1 MNVRSHRCGSRA
13 GVVFDVDGT
22 LFDSEP
28 FGHRVAFNR
37 AFAELGM
44 NVHWDVECYSSL
56 LSTTGGQR
64 RIEQYLLR
72 SGWTAREAVEDAA
85 RAHRRK
91 TDLFVDLALSG
102 RIPPRP
108 GVRRL
113 LRRLAAAGVELHVAS
128 TGRARWVRP
137 LLSSTFGSDTFDIVV
152 TGDDVLELKPS
163 PEAYRQVVVATG
175 LDPCHLVAVEDSVD
189 GVASACSA
197 GLPCAVVTTPHG
209 DAGPFRGAGLVCTG
223 YEELEADHLLRLMQ
237 CQSAPRSL
245 TGTMPRSS

>member
-1 MNVRSHRCGSRA
+1 MSVRSHRCGGRV

-28 FGHRVAFNR
+28 FGHRVAFNC

-44 NVHWDVECYSSL
+44 DVHWDMECYSAL

-72 SGWTAREAVEDAA
+72 SGWAVSEAAADAA

-102 RIPPRP
+102 RIPPRR

-113 LRRLAAAGVELHVAS
+113 LRGLAAAGVELHVAT

-137 LLSSTFGSDTFDIVV
+137 LLTSTFGCDTFDIVV

-163 PEAYRQVVVATG
+163 PEAYRSVMTATG
-175 LDPCHLVAVEDSVD
+175 LDPGHLVAVEDSLN
-189 GVASACSA
+189 GVMAARSA
-197 GLPCAVVTTPHG
+197 GLPCAVVTNSHG
-209 DAGPFRGAGLVCTG
+209 EAGPFPGAGLVCSG
-223 YEELEADHLLRLMQ
+223 FEELSVDLLLRLMQ
-237 CQSAPRSL
+237 CQRVSRSSI
-245 TGTMPRSS
+245 GTMPRSS